1 MNTQSLREE
10 FDTLKARFEHL
21 CADGQMG
28 AESRALVQALLML
41 FELLMAVFMERHT
54 PKSSTNSSIP
64 SFQTP
69 HDETAIA
76 RPGAQGKG
84 PSHNALCSVNTR
96 TVETVVV
103 AAVAVCERCG
113 EDLSDAA
120 CHGHE
125 RRTTI
130 DLVFEKVVRHVDA
143 ELEPCP
149 QCRTHTRTRF
159 PTDMPGPLQYGAG
172 LEAWVVHRLVAQMVS
187 LERVQQS
194 VQILIGHRIS
204 EATFLNYVLQ
214 LHHALADWEQ
224 RAKEQLLAMPAL
236 HVDETSLR
244 VERKNH
250 WIHVCSAGDITL
262 ECLHPKRGCEAIDA
276 IGIIPRYAGVVI
288 HDCWASYLTYAHC
301 DHALCGSHLLRELT
315 FIVDAHGYAWARLM
329 KRLLQQTCHQVSKRP
344 EKRLTPSEYKALQK
358 RYRTVLTRGAKE
370 LPPIAPRHHG
380 KRGRVAKSDA
390 HNLWERMKKHQS
402 AVLLF
407 ANHPHVALTNN
418 RAERD
423 LRMSKVEQK
432 VPGCF
437 RTRGYA
443 EAYCRIYSLL
453 QTMANQGYN
462 PLVAV
467 QIALSGRVNANRGE
481 YTRQL
486 HKIPLES
493 ALNSTFMEFST
504 PCGMYLRFTI
514 CEAEPQPPMTW
525 NREV

>member
-1 MNTQSLREE
+1 MATVNKQSLREE

-21 CADGQMG
+21 CAAGEMG

-54 PKSSTNSSIP
+54 PKSRTNSSIP
-64 SFQTP
+64 SSQTP
-69 HDETAIA
+69 NDETALA
-76 RPGAQGKG
+76 RPGAKGKG
-84 PSHNALCSVNTR
+84 PSHNALRSANTR
-96 TVETVVV
+96 TVESVEV

-113 EDLSDAA
+113 EDLSDTA
-120 CHGHE
+120 CHGYD

-143 ELEPCP
+143 ELKHCP
-149 QCRTHTRTRF
+149 QCRTPARGRF
-159 PTDMPGPLQYGAG
+159 PAEMPGPLQYGAG
-172 LEAWVVHRLVAQMVS
+172 LKAWVVHLLVAQMVS
-187 LERVQQS
+187 LKRVQQS
-194 VQILIGHRIS
+194 VHTLLGQRIS
-204 EATFLNYVLQ
+204 EATFLKYVLQ

-262 ECLHPKRGCEAIDA
+262 KCLHPKRGCEAIDA
-276 IGIIPRYAGVVI
+276 IAIIPRYAGVVI

-329 KRLLQQTCHQVSKRP
+329 KRLLQHTCHQVSKRQ

-370 LPPIAPRHHG
+370 LPPIAPRHNG

-390 HNLWERMKKHQS
+390 HNLWERMKKHER

-407 ANHPHVALTNN
+407 AKHPHVAFTNN

-423 LRMSKVEQK
+423 LRMSKVKQK
-432 VPGCF
+432 VSGCF
-437 RTRGYA
+437 RTRVYA
-443 EAYCRIYSLL
+443 EAYCRISSYL

-481 YTRQL
+481 
-486 HKIPLES
+486 
-493 ALNSTFMEFST
+493 
-504 PCGMYLRFTI
+504 
-514 CEAEPQPPMTW
+514 
-525 NREV
+525 